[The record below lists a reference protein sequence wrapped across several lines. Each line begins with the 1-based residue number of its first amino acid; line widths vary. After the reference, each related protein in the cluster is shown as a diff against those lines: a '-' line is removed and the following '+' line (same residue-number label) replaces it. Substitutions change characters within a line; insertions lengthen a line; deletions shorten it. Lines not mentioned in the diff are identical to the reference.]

1 MGDVFGT
8 GFNVHVEDA
17 LEKESDGWEC
27 LVADGCAAT
36 TVIEWAI

>member
-8 GFNVHVEDA
+8 DFNVQVEDA

-27 LVADGCAAT
+27 LADGGAAT